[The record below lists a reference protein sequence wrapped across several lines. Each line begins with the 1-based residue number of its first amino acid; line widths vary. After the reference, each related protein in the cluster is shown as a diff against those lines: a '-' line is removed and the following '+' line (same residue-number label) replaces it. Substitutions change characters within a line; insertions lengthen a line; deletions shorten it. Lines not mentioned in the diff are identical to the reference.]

1 MDEAVERA
9 VDHAGPE
16 GVMETTG
23 NGLNYQF
30 RGMETDDDGNTI
42 ARIGRL
48 DVNPSDSHVAQ
59 NGLHLN
65 LETQINGNTVSNIH
79 IPIPSR
85 DGTIGGYA
93 MTDMELTLL
102 FAADNSMTF
111 IGNADGLDAL
121 GACLLEPN
129 ESSLRLMLK
138 ATPPLY
144 VGVAKGD

>member
-79 IPIPSR
+79 IPIDPETVLS
-85 DGTIGGYA
+85 G
-93 MTDMELTLL
+93 DM
-102 FAADNSMTF
+102 
-111 IGNADGLDAL
+111 
-121 GACLLEPN
+121 P
-129 ESSLRLMLK
+129 
-138 ATPPLY
+138 
-144 VGVAKGD
+144 